1 MPALN
6 AQHCELEKKTNQAT
20 YFAYY
25 AKDFVNK
32 IAACAKIIEWVA
44 WQDRRHEV
52 KLKLGLWESS

>member
-32 IAACAKIIEWVA
+32 IAACAKIIE
-44 WQDRRHEV
+44 
-52 KLKLGLWESS
+52 